1 MSYSITTKDGI
12 TINNI
17 PDDVA
22 PDSPDLKARVAAIRA
37 GTAAPESAAPAVPA
51 AAATPA
57 MQSSQVASSAQAA
70 KDREAIPILMKE
82 LEAAQVLKQA
92 GDTRAAADVDAIVR
106 ELARKG
112 VKVDANAIPA
122 PAEMPA
128 APVAAAT
135 SAAPAAPAPASQPT
149 GFMEGFF
156 EGIAEQ
162 VTGAKRSA
170 SPEVAAALAEK
181 RTIYDMPEAN
191 QMSFGLLKSALGGL
205 MAGSEERAKIFAA
218 NFPGLTYRLDQQGTV
233 FLRSPTDGKEYVIE
247 PGLTVED
254 IPRVGATVAAFT
266 PAGRAVTIPAAVT
279 TAAATQGVIEASQ
292 ATTGGRFDTGE
303 VAVAGA
309 IGPAGPILQRV
320 VPPVVQAVKRGIQGR
335 APATPPAAAA
345 AERPEPSFFRAPP
358 EAPAGAAMPK
368 APPAAP
374 AATAPAPTSTA
385 GRGSAGAAA
394 TSEAVRRVTTAEG
407 LPVPVTLT
415 RGAAQ
420 RDAAQLAF
428 EKEQMKGEFG
438 APLRNRA
445 EENNLQILQN
455 FDAFIDATGAD
466 AAFAGPSATGGSVVN
481 ALSSGYQ
488 AAKNKTRVAY
498 TKAKNSPEA
507 QADVDTNLVVTI
519 GKGDQEVT
527 DSLIGYINS
536 KITGLPSSVVPDTA
550 RKLLIKMDLAAAD
563 DAGNLIAK
571 PATVGKLEEFRKE
584 LSGTAKFD
592 DNVGL
597 REETILKK
605 LVDAQ
610 TDPVSGP
617 LYKEARSLRTKQA
630 NKYEDRAI
638 VARLIK
644 NRAGMKDPQVAVDQV
659 FQRSILNGSPEEIT
673 FLKRVLLTSGKDGQQ
688 AFKELQAATAQHIR
702 DQSTSGVGTDSAGRA
717 LVSPAKLN
725 QIVSQLDKNGRL
737 DVIFGK
743 QEAARIRDLDEVVKY
758 VTTVPPGTL
767 INSSGTVGTLLAAI
781 AETGAAG
788 VTTGIPVPVVTGIN
802 QIIKWR
808 KAGQTKAKINDALN
822 ALPIVK
828 P

>member
-1 MSYSITTKDGI
+1 MS
-12 TINNI
+12 
-17 PDDVA
+17 
-22 PDSPDLKARVAAIRA
+22 
-37 GTAAPESAAPAVPA
+37 PEEWLASQTQAAPAV
-51 AAATPA
+51 ATPA
-57 MQSSQVASSAQAA
+57 VVPSAGAVAAPGMPGARVTPTEQAARNQDALPIFTQELVKAEAQVAAGNP
-70 KDREAIPILMKE
+70 R
-82 LEAAQVLKQA
+82 AAQDVAAIKREM
-92 GDTRAAADVDAIVR
+92 TRQG
-106 ELARKG
+106 LP
-112 VKVDANAIPA
+112 IPA
-122 PAEMPA
+122 AS
-128 APVAAAT
+128 V
-135 SAAPAAPAPASQPT
+135 PAAPAPAAAPASAPVSPEAWLASQTPAAPVKPPQL
-149 GFMEGFF
+149 GFF
-156 EGIAEQ
+156 EGLVES
-162 VTGAKRSA
+162 VTGSRRSA

-191 QMSFGLLKSALGGL
+191 QMSFGLLKAALGGL

-247 PGLTVED
+247 PGLTARD
-254 IPRVGATVAAFT
+254 IPRGAATAAAFT
-266 PAGRAVTIPAAVT
+266 PAGLAKTIPGAIAAGAGT
-279 TAAATQGVIEASQ
+279 QAAIEASQ
-292 ATTGGRFDTGE
+292 VETGGKFNTGE
-303 VAVAGA
+303 VALAGA
-309 IGPAGPILQRV
+309 AGGAGQLIQQAL
-320 VPPVVQAVKRGIQGR
+320 PPVVQAVK
-335 APATPPAAAA
+335 
-345 AERPEPSFFRAPP
+345 S
-358 EAPAGAAMPK
+358 GAQRVMARS
-368 APPAAP
+368 
-374 AATAPAPTSTA
+374 APAPAPVRVEPTYDELLARLEIATA
-385 GRGSAGAAA
+385 MAPEGVARGSVGAAA
-394 TSEAVRRVTTAEG
+394 TPDAVRRVTTAES
-407 LPVPVTLT
+407 LRVPVTLT
-415 RGAAQ
+415 KGAAQ

-455 FDAFIDATGAD
+455 FDATIDATGAK
-466 AAFAGPSATGGSVVN
+466 AAFSGPAATGGSVVN
-481 ALSSGYQ
+481 ALSTGWQ

-498 TKAKNSPEA
+498 TKAQNSPEA
-507 QADVDTNLVVTI
+507 QAAVDTNSVVTI
-519 GKGDQEVT
+519 GKGDQEIT

-536 KITGLPSSVVPDTA
+536 KITGLPSSLVPDTA
-550 RKLLIKMDLAAAD
+550 RKLLIKMDLAAVD

-617 LYKEARSLRTKQA
+617 LYKEARALRTKQA
-630 NKYEDRAI
+630 NKFEDRAI

-717 LVSPAKLN
+717 LVSPAQLN
-725 QIVSQLDKNGRL
+725 RVVSQLDKNGRL
-737 DVIFGK
+737 DIIFGK
-743 QEAARIRDLDEVVKY
+743 QEAERMRDLNEVVKY

-767 INSSGTVGTLLAAI
+767 INSSGTAGTLLAAL
-781 AETGAAG
+781 AEAGAYGA
-788 VTTGIPVPVVTGIN
+788 TAGIPVPVITGIN

-822 ALPIVK
+822 ALPIIQ

>member
-1 MSYSITTKDGI
+1 MS
-12 TINNI
+12 
-17 PDDVA
+17 
-22 PDSPDLKARVAAIRA
+22 
-37 GTAAPESAAPAVPA
+37 PEEWLASQTQAAPAAPVA
-51 AAATPA
+51 APTGPVAAPGMPGARVTPTE
-57 MQSSQVASSAQAA
+57 QAA
-70 KDREAIPILMKE
+70 RDQEAIPILMQE
-82 LEAAQVLKQA
+82 LQAAQGREQA
-92 GDTRAAADVDAIVR
+92 GNPRAAGDVVAIVK

-112 VKVDANAIPA
+112 VNVDIGSLPSISAASA
-122 PAEMPA
+122 P
-128 APVAAAT
+128 
-135 SAAPAAPAPASQPT
+135 AAPAAPASAPVSPEAWLASQ
-149 GFMEGFF
+149 
-156 EGIAEQ
+156 
-162 VTGAKRSA
+162 
-170 SPEVAAALAEK
+170 
-181 RTIYDMPEAN
+181 
-191 QMSFGLLKSALGGL
+191 
-205 MAGSEERAKIFAA
+205 
-218 NFPGLTYRLDQQGTV
+218 
-233 FLRSPTDGKEYVIE
+233 
-247 PGLTVED
+247 
-254 IPRVGATVAAFT
+254 T
-266 PAGRAVTIPAAVT
+266 PADPPAPSTTATGLAGAATRGLALPAA
-279 TAAATQGVIEASQ
+279 
-292 ATTGGRFDTGE
+292 
-303 VAVAGA
+303 GA
-309 IGPAGPILQRV
+309 L
-320 VPPVVQAVKRGIQGR
+320 
-335 APATPPAAAA
+335 
-345 AERPEPSFFRAPP
+345 
-358 EAPAGAAMPK
+358 AGAAMGAPFAGVGAIPGAIAGAGAATLAGMVGDPIVSGINSLFGTKYTLPTDAMEDLLTRVGVAQPRTAAERIVQTTAAGASGGAGGVALGK
-368 APPAAP
+368 AVEAAAAGPVARGVGQLMATTPGLQTISGGTAGAAGGLAKEAGAGPVGQIAATIGGAFVPSIP
-374 AATAPAPTSTA
+374 AATKAVTRQVARQFAPSVPAPPRVEPTFETQVPTTTGAPGESMGTA
-385 GRGSAGAAA
+385 MAPEGVARGSVGAAA
-394 TSEAVRRVTTAEG
+394 TPDAVRRVTTAES
-407 LPVPVTLT
+407 LRVPVTLT
-415 RGAAQ
+415 KGAAQ

-455 FDAFIDATGAD
+455 FDATIDATGAK
-466 AAFAGPSATGGSVVN
+466 AAFSGPAATGGSVVN
-481 ALSSGYQ
+481 ALSTGWQ

-507 QADVDTNLVVTI
+507 QADVDTNSVVTI
-519 GKGDQEVT
+519 GKGDQEIT

-536 KITGLPSSVVPDTA
+536 KITGLPSSLVPDTA

-563 DAGNLIAK
+563 DAGNLISK

-617 LYKEARSLRTKQA
+617 LYKEARALRTKQA
-630 NKYEDRAI
+630 NKFEDRAI

-717 LVSPAKLN
+717 LVSPAQLN
-725 QIVSQLDKNGRL
+725 RVVSQLDKNGRL
-737 DVIFGK
+737 DIIFGK
-743 QEAARIRDLDEVVKY
+743 QEAERMRDLNEVVKY

-767 INSSGTVGTLLAAI
+767 INSSGTAGTLLAAL
-781 AETGAAG
+781 AEAGAYGA
-788 VTTGIPVPVVTGIN
+788 TTGIPVPVITGIN

-822 ALPIVK
+822 ALPIIQ

>member
-1 MSYSITTKDGI
+1 MSPEEWLASQTQ
-12 TINNI
+12 
-17 PDDVA
+17 VA
-22 PDSPDLKARVAAIRA
+22 PAAPVAAPTGPVAAPGMPGARV
-37 GTAAPESAAPAVPA
+37 TATE
-51 AAATPA
+51 
-57 MQSSQVASSAQAA
+57 QAA
-70 KDREAIPILMKE
+70 RDQEAIPILMQE
-82 LEAAQVLKQA
+82 LQAAQGREQA
-92 GDTRAAADVDAIVR
+92 GNPRAANDVVAIVR

-112 VKVDANAIPA
+112 VKVDIGALPSISAASA
-122 PAEMPA
+122 PA
-128 APVAAAT
+128 V
-135 SAAPAAPAPASQPT
+135 APAAPASAPVSPEAWLASQ
-149 GFMEGFF
+149 
-156 EGIAEQ
+156 
-162 VTGAKRSA
+162 
-170 SPEVAAALAEK
+170 
-181 RTIYDMPEAN
+181 
-191 QMSFGLLKSALGGL
+191 
-205 MAGSEERAKIFAA
+205 
-218 NFPGLTYRLDQQGTV
+218 
-233 FLRSPTDGKEYVIE
+233 
-247 PGLTVED
+247 
-254 IPRVGATVAAFT
+254 T
-266 PAGRAVTIPAAVT
+266 PAAPPAPSTTATGLAGAATRGLALPAA
-279 TAAATQGVIEASQ
+279 
-292 ATTGGRFDTGE
+292 
-303 VAVAGA
+303 GA
-309 IGPAGPILQRV
+309 L
-320 VPPVVQAVKRGIQGR
+320 
-335 APATPPAAAA
+335 
-345 AERPEPSFFRAPP
+345 
-358 EAPAGAAMPK
+358 AGAAMGAPFAGVGAIPGAIAGAGAATLAGMVGDPIVSGINSLFGTK
-368 APPAAP
+368 YTLPTDAMEDLLTRVGVAQPRTAAERIVQTTAAGASGGAGGVALGKAVEAAAAGPVARGVGQLMATTPGLQTISGGTAGAAGGLAKEAGAGPVGQIAATIGGAFVPSIPAATKAVTRQVARQFAPPA
-374 AATAPAPTSTA
+374 PAPPRVEPTFETQVPTA
-385 GRGSAGAAA
+385 TGAPGESMGTAMAPEGVARGSVGAAA
-394 TSEAVRRVTTAEG
+394 TPDAVRRVTTAES
-407 LPVPVTLT
+407 LRVPVTLT
-415 RGAAQ
+415 KGAAQ

-455 FDAFIDATGAD
+455 FDATIDATGAK
-466 AAFAGPSATGGSVVN
+466 AAFSGPAATGGSVVN
-481 ALSSGYQ
+481 ALSTGWQ

-507 QADVDTNLVVTI
+507 QADVDTNSVVTI
-519 GKGDQEVT
+519 GKGDQEIT

-536 KITGLPSSVVPDTA
+536 KITGLPSSLVPDTA

-563 DAGNLIAK
+563 DAGNLISK

-617 LYKEARSLRTKQA
+617 LYKEARALRTKQA
-630 NKYEDRAI
+630 NKFEDRAI

-717 LVSPAKLN
+717 LVSPAQLN
-725 QIVSQLDKNGRL
+725 RVVSQLDKNGRL
-737 DVIFGK
+737 DIIFGK
-743 QEAARIRDLDEVVKY
+743 QEAERMRDLNEVVKY

-767 INSSGTVGTLLAAI
+767 INSSGTAGTLLAAL
-781 AETGAAG
+781 AEAGAYGA
-788 VTTGIPVPVVTGIN
+788 TTGIPVPVITGIN

-822 ALPIVK
+822 ALPIIQ